1 MCQRLAAVGLVMFVQ
16 VVAEGASRRV
26 EDHRP
31 QRGPAVQPGVVAQ
44 PTQHADH
51 PMDGTGRL
59 ARLVAQVRQGMI
71 GAKQVAGAIDQQ
83 QGP

>member
-1 MCQRLAAVGLVMFVQ
+1 MFVQ
-16 VVAEGASRRV
+16 VVAEGAPRRV
-26 EDHRP
+26 EDYRA
-31 QRGPAVQPGVVAQ
+31 QRGAAMQPGVVAQ

-83 QGP
+83 QGLGVGHRETSV